1 MLMKPREQATH
12 KDNKKMKLFAVAL
25 AACFIACAIA
35 QSAPA
40 EPSAEYLPPVG
51 DESAPLADDGYR
63 YKAVRRLK
71 YRHRR
76 ELPSEEYLPPVA
88 EPSSEYIPPEGAE
101 TRVAEDGYRYKTVRR
116 FKVHRHRREAPSV
129 EYLPPVVEPSAEYL
143 PPEGAETRVADD
155 GYRYKT
161 VRRLRFRARHRRDV
175 SELPSAEYLPPV
187 EVELA
192 PELKTVLGDEGYRY
206 KTVRRLKYRRHRR
219 EAEAAEEVAAA
230 ESVDAPNGEYLPPSN
245 DVAEVPEVKSAELA
259 QDGYRY
265 KTKLFVVTFAVGL
278 ASLAFAQSLPI
289 DSVEPSAEYLSP
301 VGEESTPLAD
311 DGYRYKAVRRLKYR
325 HRREVPSEEYLPPV
339 AEPSSEYIPP
349 EGAETRVAEDG
360 YRYKTVRRFKVH
372 RHRREAPSVEYLP
385 PVVEPSAEYLP
396 PEGAETRVAD
406 DGYLYKTVRRLRYRA
421 RHRRDVSEL
430 TSLPSAEYLPPVE
443 VELAPEL
450 KTILGDDGY
459 RYKAVRRLKY
469 RRHRR
474 EAEAAEEVAAAESVD
489 APNGEYLPPSND
501 IAEVPEVKSTEL
513 AQDGYRYKTVRRL
526 KYRRNRREVE
536 AAEDIAAAKS
546 FDAPNGEYLPPSNDI
561 AEVPAAKSA
570 ELAQDGYRYKTVRR
584 IRYRYRH

>member
-1 MLMKPREQATH
+1 M
-12 KDNKKMKLFAVAL
+12 
-25 AACFIACAIA
+25 
-35 QSAPA
+35 
-40 EPSAEYLPPVG
+40 
-51 DESAPLADDGYR
+51 
-63 YKAVRRLK
+63 
-71 YRHRR
+71 
-76 ELPSEEYLPPVA
+76 
-88 EPSSEYIPPEGAE
+88 
-101 TRVAEDGYRYKTVRR
+101 
-116 FKVHRHRREAPSV
+116 
-129 EYLPPVVEPSAEYL
+129 
-143 PPEGAETRVADD
+143 
-155 GYRYKT
+155 
-161 VRRLRFRARHRRDV
+161 
-175 SELPSAEYLPPV
+175 
-187 EVELA
+187 
-192 PELKTVLGDEGYRY
+192 
-206 KTVRRLKYRRHRR
+206 
-219 EAEAAEEVAAA
+219 
-230 ESVDAPNGEYLPPSN
+230 
-245 DVAEVPEVKSAELA
+245 
-259 QDGYRY
+259 
-265 KTKLFVVTFAVGL
+265 KLFVVAFAVCL
-278 ASLAFAQSLPI
+278 ASLAFAQSVPV
-289 DSVEPSAEYLSP
+289 DSVEPSAEYLPP

-385 PVVEPSAEYLP
+385 PVAEPSAEYLP

-406 DGYLYKTVRRLRYRA
+406 DGYRYKTVRRLRFRA

-450 KTILGDDGY
+450 KTVLGDDGY
-459 RYKAVRRLKY
+459 RYKTVRRLKY

-501 IAEVPEVKSTEL
+501 VAEVPEVKSAEL
-513 AQDGYRYKTVRRL
+513 AQDGYHYKTVRRL
-526 KYRRNRREVE
+526 KYRRNRREAE
-536 AAEDIAAAKS
+536 AAEDIAAAES
-546 FDAPNGEYLPPSNDI
+546 VEASNGEYLPPSNDI
-561 AEVPAAKSA
+561 AEVPEPKSA